1 MIRFIEICPLTVLLF
16 GLEGHRH
23 LIPFFFKSK
32 KQNKNYLRNFYS
44 IKLISNHVD
53 DYYYSFLNHLILF

>member
-23 LIPFFFKSK
+23 LILFFFKSK
-32 KQNKNYLRNFYS
+32 KQNKNYLRNFYP
-44 IKLISNHVD
+44 IKLSNHVD
-53 DYYYSFLNHLILF
+53 D